1 MDVDNDLEQLM
12 AHLGEFGPYQ
22 MRQFALHIMAA
33 FTAGM
38 HMLSLVTVA
47 AVPDHRC
54 AIPGVDVNGSVAP
67 WNTSELTF
75 HIPRGK
81 DGLDSCRI
89 IDHST
94 NQSIKCDSWVFDN
107 TYYESSKAIEWN
119 FVCDRRWMGAVAQS
133 AYMFG
138 VFTGA
143 VVLGSLA
150 DKFGRKTIFY
160 LSAVMQLLLGVGVA
174 FIPEYYTFLV
184 IRFLYGVFGS
194 AGSYITG
201 FVMTMEIV
209 GPSKRTICGVTF
221 QAMFAVGVMM
231 VAFWG
236 YFIKDST
243 LLQVVYGLHSTI
255 LIAHWWLIDESPRWL
270 WAQGRVTEAV
280 KIVDRGAQINSNSE
294 KVDIAHFVSKGAL
307 SAQKQETVA
316 YSLLDLFK
324 TPNLRNKTLNVC
336 LNWFANSLAYYGL
349 SLNTGNLAGNPYLI
363 LFILGLVEI
372 PSYIMT
378 ILLMDRTGRRSLI
391 SSLML
396 LGGICCIIACYI
408 PQETATGSVS
418 AVTVV
423 MLGKFFIAGSFAII
437 YNYTA
442 ELFPTVVRNTALGVG
457 SMCARLSGALTPLIT
472 LLDSFDKKLPSVI
485 FATIAIASGLLSLLL
500 PETLNKPMPQTLE
513 DGEKFGEGDTAC
525 ASCFGRSKEKYEVP
539 LASME

>member
-54 AIPGVDVNGSVAP
+54 AIPGVDVNRSVAP

-75 HIPRGK
+75 HIPREKGR
-81 DGLDSCRI
+81 LDSCRI

-255 LIAHWWLIDESPRWL
+255 LIAHW
-270 WAQGRVTEAV
+270 
-280 KIVDRGAQINSNSE
+280 
-294 KVDIAHFVSKGAL
+294 
-307 SAQKQETVA
+307 
-316 YSLLDLFK
+316 
-324 TPNLRNKTLNVC
+324 
-336 LNWFANSLAYYGL
+336 WFANSLAYYGL